1 MLNPEEIFGFDKG
14 FKGLVT
20 GCEICSGSVV
30 LA

>member
-14 FKGLVT
+14 FEALAT
-20 GCEICSGSVV
+20 ACEACSFSAT